1 LYRNNGGEKKRGFS
15 NQICDEFG
23 ISVKCQK
30 KTEEG
35 NFVRKYTWYIIFSIL
50 KKTNIVQETKL
61 AQAPTFGMDIIALL

>member
-1 LYRNNGGEKKRGFS
+1 MGF
-15 NQICDEFG
+15 QIKFAIGFG

-30 KTEEG
+30 KIEEG
-35 NFVRKYTWYIIFSIL
+35 NFVRKYTLYIIFSIL